1 MGKMSFLVLRWLFL
15 VSIGDGSTWAVVDEK
30 NGRCLLGGREGGTRE
45 LGFELE
51 ALNFSTG

>member
-45 LGFELE
+45 FGFELE